1 MSDGDV
7 EEGGHAKVE
16 EEIRA
21 LAIAVNPRLLLGRKA
36 SREEQGMQ
44 EAQDLVMTRG
54 DGETPETHTAEEMPR
69 DEGLSTGAGGRQAV
83 AGGEA
88 KT

>member
-1 MSDGDV
+1 MRDGDV
-7 EEGGHAKVE
+7 KEGGHAKVE
-16 EEIRA
+16 EEIRT
-21 LAIAVNPRLLLGRKA
+21 LAIAVNPRLLGRKA

-69 DEGLSTGAGGRQAV
+69 DEGLPTGAGGRQAV
-83 AGGEA
+83 TGGEA